1 MGRINQT
8 QPTLY
13 RVSGTDEGR
22 PTRHRCPAG
31 YPMLFNVDLPY
42 TGSERPAKRA
52 TLQKYHYRVT
62 RTAALSPGASS
73 TALRRRRPPNHRV
86 PTGTPRLLT
95 THRNLPTLHL
105 PGTWERPPG
114 ATLLIDPATLF
125 WRRFGWTGLV
135 GGIPFPA
142 KFTRALLLPPC
153 QTALPCTGTQRYIR
167 RRATRPPRK
176 PPETSYPVRTLPR
189 PTASS
194 KPAQPRDHVR
204 PAYPA
209 AHRRR
214 RRIDISLRAA
224 LYGRFVM
231 GNRGEERLTL
241 SGSWQQGHSTAYRT
255 VSHS

>member
-1 MGRINQT
+1 M
-8 QPTLY
+8 P
-13 RVSGTDEGR
+13 
-22 PTRHRCPAG
+22 C
-31 YPMLFNVDLPY
+31 
-42 TGSERPAKRA
+42 
-52 TLQKYHYRVT
+52 
-62 RTAALSPGASS
+62 
-73 TALRRRRPPNHRV
+73 RV
-86 PTGTPRLLT
+86 PDVIQR
-95 THRNLPTLHL
+95 RPTLHRVREASQASYPAEIPL
-105 PGTWERPPG
+105 QGNPHRRPLPRGQQHCPQAPPTPQPQGTNRDTAPLNYSPEFTYPASPRGLPPPGTWERPPG

-153 QTALPCTGTQRYIR
+153 QTALPCTGTQRYVR